1 MNTAITSSVV
11 QYLIIKNILKI
22 LKKALFLRILIG
34 FREISNT
41 V

>member
-22 LKKALFLRILIG
+22 LKKVLFLRILIG